1 MKKVLIVDDTLTTR
15 DDTNAVI
22 QGLGY
27 DTVMASSAKEG
38 LAFLNNNCVDLCIV
52 DNEMVGMTGLQMV
65 DRMRLNHDMTPVII
79 ITSLLPDLSEG
90 TAARLNVKDYL
101 NKNLH
106 SERARRVIVHALGDS
121 LPEEEE

>member
-106 SERARRVIVHALGDS
+106 SERARRVIVHALGES
-121 LPEEEE
+121 RPEEEE

>member
-38 LAFLNNNCVDLCIV
+38 LAFLNNNCVDLF
-52 DNEMVGMTGLQMV
+52 L
-65 DRMRLNHDMTPVII
+65 
-79 ITSLLPDLSEG
+79 
-90 TAARLNVKDYL
+90 
-101 NKNLH
+101 
-106 SERARRVIVHALGDS
+106 VIVCRRRKNDKKSIGYR
-121 LPEEEE
+121 